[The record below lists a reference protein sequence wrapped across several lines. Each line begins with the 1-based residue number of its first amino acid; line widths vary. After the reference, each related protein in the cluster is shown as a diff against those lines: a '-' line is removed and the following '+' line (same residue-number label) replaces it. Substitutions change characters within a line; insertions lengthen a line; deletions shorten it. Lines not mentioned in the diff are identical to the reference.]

1 MGSSKESILKTLLYS
16 DIFDYPLSKEE
27 IWKFLISKNKE
38 DKQSFLK
45 YLNLKNHVFD
55 YKNNFYFI
63 KGRIEIVKKRQEKEK
78 YSLKKIKFAK
88 KIIKKISLIPTVYF
102 IGISGALAMKNS
114 DKDDDIDLFVITAK
128 NSIWTTRL
136 ILVIV
141 LNFLRVYRKRN
152 EENVSN
158 KICLNMLVDESSLSF
173 SKDRN
178 DLYTAH
184 EIAQILPIFNKN
196 KTYEKLINSNIW
208 ITGFLPNAFSQK
220 PVIPLISKIS
230 TINKTINCL
239 LRIPIIEF
247 LARSIQFRYMKKHIT
262 KETISN
268 NFLAFHPFDYKQQ
281 VLNSYKKK
289 IAKYV
294 DSINTRGY

>member
-45 YLNLKNHVFD
+45 YLNLKNDLFE

-63 KGRIEIVKKRQEKEK
+63 KGRIEIIKKRKEKEK
-78 YSLKKIKFAK
+78 YSLEKIKFAK
-88 KIIKKISLIPTVYF
+88 KIIQKISLIPTVYF

-114 DKDDDIDLFVITAK
+114 DKDDDIDLFVVTAR
-128 NSIWTTRL
+128 NSVWTTRL
-136 ILVIV
+136 MIVIV
-141 LNFLRVYRKRN
+141 LIFLRVYRKRN
-152 EENVSN
+152 GENISN
-158 KICLNMLVDESSLSF
+158 KICLNMLVDDSTLSLSR
-173 SKDRN
+173 DRN

-208 ITGFLPNAFSQK
+208 IKDFLPNAFSQK
-220 PVIPLISKIS
+220 PTIPFMSKIS
-230 TINKTINCL
+230 FINKVINCL
-239 LRIPIIEF
+239 LRIPVIEF
-247 LARSIQFRYMKKHIT
+247 LTRSIQFRYMKKHIT

-268 NFLAFHPFDYKQQ
+268 NFLAFHPFDYRAH
-281 VLNSYKKK
+281 VLNNYKKK

-294 DSINTRGY
+294 DSI

>member
-45 YLNLKNHVFD
+45 YLSLKNNSFD
-55 YKNNFYFI
+55 YKSNLYFI
-63 KGRIEIVKKRQEKEK
+63 KGRIEIIKKRQEKEK
-78 YSLKKIKFAK
+78 YSLEKIKFAK
-88 KIIKKISLIPTVYF
+88 KIIQKISLIPTVYF

-114 DKDDDIDLFVITAK
+114 DKDDDIDLFVITAR
-128 NSIWTTRL
+128 NSVWTTRL
-136 ILVIV
+136 MIVIA

-158 KICLNMLVDESSLSF
+158 KICLNMLVDNSTLSF

-184 EIAQILPIFNKN
+184 EIAQIMPIVNKN
-196 KTYEKLINSNIW
+196 KTYERFINSNIW
-208 ITGFLPNAFSQK
+208 IKDFLPNAFSQK
-220 PVIPLISKIS
+220 PITPFISKIS
-230 TINKTINCL
+230 FINKAINYL

-247 LARSIQFRYMKKHIT
+247 LTRSIQFRYMKERIT

-268 NFLAFHPFDYKQQ
+268 NFLAFHPFDYKTY
-281 VLNSYKKK
+281 VLNNYKKR
-289 IAKYV
+289 IVKYQY
-294 DSINTRGY
+294 NT

>member
-45 YLNLKNHVFD
+45 YLNLKNHLFD

-63 KGRIEIVKKRQEKEK
+63 KGRIEIIKKRQEKEK
-78 YSLKKIKFAK
+78 YSLEKVKFAK
-88 KIIKKISLIPTVYF
+88 KIIQKISLIPTVYF

-114 DKDDDIDLFVITAK
+114 DKDDDIDLFVVTAK
-128 NSIWTTRL
+128 NSVWTTRL
-136 ILVIV
+136 IMVIV
-141 LNFLRVYRKRN
+141 LIFLRVYRKRN
-152 EENVSN
+152 GENVSN
-158 KICLNMLVDESSLSF
+158 KICLNMLVDDSSLSF

-184 EIAQILPIFNKN
+184 EIAQILPIFNRN
-196 KTYEKLINSNIW
+196 ETYERFINSNIW
-208 ITGFLPNAFSQK
+208 IKDFLPNAFSQK
-220 PVIPLISKIS
+220 PIIPFVSKTS
-230 TINKTINCL
+230 FINKAINYL

-262 KETISN
+262 KETVSN
-268 NFLAFHPFDYKQQ
+268 NFLAFHPFDYKAH
-281 VLNSYKKK
+281 VLNNYKKK

-294 DSINTRGY
+294 DSI

>member
-45 YLNLKNHVFD
+45 YLNLKNDLFE

-63 KGRIEIVKKRQEKEK
+63 KGRIEIIKKRKEKEK
-78 YSLKKIKFAK
+78 YSLEKIKFAK
-88 KIIKKISLIPTVYF
+88 KIIQKISLIPTVYF

-114 DKDDDIDLFVITAK
+114 DKDDDIDLFVVTAR
-128 NSIWTTRL
+128 NSVWTTRL
-136 ILVIV
+136 MIVIV
-141 LNFLRVYRKRN
+141 LIFLRVYRKRN
-152 EENVSN
+152 GENISN
-158 KICLNMLVDESSLSF
+158 KICLNMLVDDSTLSLSR
-173 SKDRN
+173 DRN

-208 ITGFLPNAFSQK
+208 IKDFLPNAFSKK
-220 PVIPLISKIS
+220 PTIPFMSKIS
-230 TINKTINCL
+230 FINKVINCL
-239 LRIPIIEF
+239 LRIPVIEF
-247 LARSIQFRYMKKHIT
+247 LTRSIQFRYMKKNIT

-268 NFLAFHPFDYKQQ
+268 NFLAFHPFDYRAH
-281 VLNSYKKK
+281 VLNNYKKK

-294 DSINTRGY
+294 DSI

>member
-45 YLNLKNHVFD
+45 YLSLKNNSFD
-55 YKNNFYFI
+55 YKSNLYFI
-63 KGRIEIVKKRQEKEK
+63 KGRIEIIKKRQEKEK
-78 YSLKKIKFAK
+78 YSLEKIKFAK
-88 KIIKKISLIPTVYF
+88 KIIQKISLIPTVYF

-114 DKDDDIDLFVITAK
+114 DKDDDIDLFVITAR
-128 NSIWTTRL
+128 NSVWTTRL
-136 ILVIV
+136 MIVIV

-158 KICLNMLVDESSLSF
+158 KICLNMLVDNSTLSF

-184 EIAQILPIFNKN
+184 EIAQIMPIVNKN
-196 KTYEKLINSNIW
+196 KTYERFINSNIW
-208 ITGFLPNAFSQK
+208 IKDFLPNAFSQK
-220 PVIPLISKIS
+220 PITPFISKIS
-230 TINKTINCL
+230 FINKAINYL

-247 LARSIQFRYMKKHIT
+247 LTRSIQFRYMKERIT

-268 NFLAFHPFDYKQQ
+268 NFLAFHPFDYKTY
-281 VLNSYKKK
+281 VLNNYKKR
-289 IAKYV
+289 IVKYKY
-294 DSINTRGY
+294 NT

>member
-16 DIFDYPLSKEE
+16 DIFDYPLTKEE

-45 YLNLKNHVFD
+45 YLNLKNHLFD

-63 KGRIEIVKKRQEKEK
+63 KGRIEIIKKRQEKEK
-78 YSLKKIKFAK
+78 YSLEKIKFAK
-88 KIIKKISLIPTVYF
+88 KIIQKISLIPTVYF

-114 DKDDDIDLFVITAK
+114 DKDDDIDLFVVTAR
-128 NSIWTTRL
+128 NSVWTTRL
-136 ILVIV
+136 MIVIM
-141 LNFLRVYRKRN
+141 LNFLRVYRKRKD
-152 EENVSN
+152 ENVSN
-158 KICLNMLVDESSLSF
+158 KICLNMLVDDSTLFF
-173 SKDRN
+173 SKERN

-184 EIAQILPIFNKN
+184 EIVQIIPIVNKN

-208 ITGFLPNAFSQK
+208 IKDFLPNAFSQK
-220 PVIPLISKIS
+220 PIIPFISKIS
-230 TINKTINCL
+230 LINKAINYL

-268 NFLAFHPFDYKQQ
+268 NFLAFHPFDYKTH
-281 VLNSYKKK
+281 VLSSYKMR
-289 IAKYV
+289 IAKYAYH
-294 DSINTRGY
+294 I

>member
-45 YLNLKNHVFD
+45 YLNLKNDIFE
-55 YKNNFYFI
+55 YRNNFYFI
-63 KGRIEIVKKRQEKEK
+63 KGRIEIIKKRQEKEK
-78 YSLKKIKFAK
+78 YSLEKIKFAK
-88 KIIKKISLIPTVYF
+88 KIIQKISLIPTIYF

-114 DKDDDIDLFVITAK
+114 DKDDDIDLFVVTAR
-128 NSIWTTRL
+128 NSVWTTRL
-136 ILVIV
+136 MIVIV
-141 LNFLRVYRKRN
+141 LIFLRVYRKRN
-152 EENVSN
+152 GENVSN
-158 KICLNMLVDESSLSF
+158 KICLNMLVDDSTLAL

-208 ITGFLPNAFSQK
+208 IKDFLPNAFSQK
-220 PVIPLISKIS
+220 PTIPFMSKIS
-230 TINKTINCL
+230 FINKVINCL
-239 LRIPIIEF
+239 LRIPVIEF
-247 LARSIQFRYMKKHIT
+247 LTRSIQFRYMKKHIT

-268 NFLAFHPFDYKQQ
+268 NFLAFHPFDYRAH
-281 VLNSYKKK
+281 VLNNYKKK
-289 IAKYV
+289 ITKYV
-294 DSINTRGY
+294 DSI

>member
-45 YLNLKNHVFD
+45 YLSLKNSSFD
-55 YKNNFYFI
+55 YKSNLYFI
-63 KGRIEIVKKRQEKEK
+63 KGRIEIIKKRQEKEK
-78 YSLKKIKFAK
+78 YSLEKIKFAK
-88 KIIKKISLIPTVYF
+88 KIIQKISLIPTVYF

-114 DKDDDIDLFVITAK
+114 DKDDDIDLFVITAR
-128 NSIWTTRL
+128 NSVWTTRL
-136 ILVIV
+136 MIVIA

-158 KICLNMLVDESSLSF
+158 KICLNMLVDDSTLSF

-184 EIAQILPIFNKN
+184 EIVQIMPIVNKN
-196 KTYEKLINSNIW
+196 KTYERFINSNIW
-208 ITGFLPNAFSQK
+208 IKDFLPNAFSQK
-220 PVIPLISKIS
+220 PITPFISKIS
-230 TINKTINCL
+230 FINKVINYL

-247 LARSIQFRYMKKHIT
+247 LTRSIQFRYMKERIT

-268 NFLAFHPFDYKQQ
+268 NFLAFHPFDYKTH
-281 VLNSYKKK
+281 VLNNYKKR
-289 IAKYV
+289 IVKYQY
-294 DSINTRGY
+294 NT

>member
-45 YLNLKNHVFD
+45 YLNLKNHLFD
-55 YKNNFYFI
+55 YKNNLYFI
-63 KGRIEIVKKRQEKEK
+63 KGRIEIIKKRQEKEK
-78 YSLKKIKFAK
+78 YSLEKIKFAK
-88 KIIKKISLIPTVYF
+88 KIIQKISLIPTVYF

-114 DKDDDIDLFVITAK
+114 DKDDDIDLFVVTAK
-128 NSIWTTRL
+128 NSVWTTRL
-136 ILVIV
+136 IIVIV
-141 LNFLRVYRKRN
+141 LIFLRVYRKRN
-152 EENVSN
+152 GESVSN
-158 KICLNMLVDESSLSF
+158 KICLNMLVDDSSLSF

-184 EIAQILPIFNKN
+184 EIAQILPIFNRN
-196 KTYEKLINSNIW
+196 KTYERFINSNIW
-208 ITGFLPNAFSQK
+208 IKDFLPNAFSQK
-220 PVIPLISKIS
+220 PIIPFVSKTS
-230 TINKTINCL
+230 FINKAINYL

-247 LARSIQFRYMKKHIT
+247 LARSIQFRYMKKYIT
-262 KETISN
+262 KETVSN
-268 NFLAFHPFDYKQQ
+268 NFLAFHPFDYKAH
-281 VLNSYKKK
+281 VLNNYKKK

-294 DSINTRGY
+294 DSI